1 MPDVSSV
8 DESIEEFETLVV
20 LSMEAGD
27 PVLALMRRALP
38 DSFWRP
44 WIVAGVSFIVYFAIG
59 LVLYCKLTGHLLTS
73 EGILG
78 GLGDPTAIYFTGVLV
93 PAFWWLYA
101 WMPQGIARTF
111 SSLARKGAFGPHGV
125 DNIRDAISPRRGTWA
140 RWLAFAALFIS
151 LGYAW
156 RIGIPVNLELN
167 APTWLSESRPWN
179 VMLYFL
185 WSIPLA
191 LAAGPIIGRQISM
204 IMWLRRLF
212 EGVPIRVQPRHPDGS
227 GGLGALGWYW
237 LRIGLIL
244 VVLAIDLV
252 VACFGPRAV
261 GMPVRL
267 TLETLTGVAIWAVGV
282 SLLWGVLFHAHQGMC
297 VARDRALEEVSVRL
311 AEAYD
316 TVNEHIARNETIP
329 PSCVESVNELDR
341 LYASIEAYPKWPVS
355 FRVRIGIFSALTISV
370 LSRVIW
376 LYLQVYTGLPPT
388 E

>member
-1 MPDVSSV
+1 MPDASSG
-8 DESIEEFETLVV
+8 DESIEEFETQVV
-20 LSMEAGD
+20 LCIEAGD

-38 DSFWRP
+38 SFWRP
-44 WIVAGVSFIVYFAIG
+44 RIAAGASFIAYFAIG

-78 GLGDPTAIYFTGVLV
+78 GLGDPTAIYFTGVFV

-101 WMPQGIARTF
+101 WMPQGIATTF
-111 SSLARKGAFGPHGV
+111 SSLARKGAFGPQGV
-125 DNIRDAISPRRGTWA
+125 DSIRNAISPKRGTWA
-140 RWLAFAALFIS
+140 RWLALTTLLIS

-167 APTWLSESRPWN
+167 APTWLSESKPWN
-179 VMLYFL
+179 VVLYFL

-191 LAAGPIIGRQISM
+191 LAAGPILGRQFKM
-204 IMWLRRLF
+204 IIWLCRLF
-212 EGVPIRVQPRHPDGS
+212 QGVPIRLQSRHPDGS

-237 LRIGLIL
+237 LRIGLIT

-252 VACFGPRAV
+252 VVCFGPRAV
-261 GMPVRL
+261 GKPIRL
-267 TLETLTGVAIWAVGV
+267 TLELLTGVGIWAMC
-282 SLLWGVLFHAHQGMC
+282 LFILWLVLFHAHQGMC
-297 VARDRALEEVSVRL
+297 VARARALEEISARL

-316 TVNEHIARNETIP
+316 AASKHVARNEPIP
-329 PSCVESVNELDR
+329 PACVKSVNELDR
-341 LYASIEAYPKWPVS
+341 LYVSIEAYPTWPVS
-355 FRVRIGIFSALTISV
+355 FRVRVGIISTLTISL

-388 E
+388 G